1 MAKVDIT
8 KIVDNVVEK
17 ANKEFK
23 DDDFKFASKQDF
35 VSNIEWL
42 SSGIYAV
49 NYALTGNAFKGLPFG
64 RTVSMVGD
72 SNSGKS
78 LLAQC
83 FLKETQK
90 MGGIA
95 VLFDVERGIEKNQLV
110 KMGIDVDKLVV
121 SKAKTLEE
129 IFEKAIFF
137 IQAIKDQNK
146 NIPLTIVVDSVS
158 MASSRHEV
166 AEGFDKQDMKRP
178 QVIRKGLRL
187 INSLVAD
194 EKVCFIIINHQGA
207 NIGVLYGP
215 AKSTMGG
222 TAVEYI
228 PSIVI
233 EVTKGKQ
240 ILDNGDNPIGVH
252 STIRVKKTRLH
263 IPFVKAELAIYF
275 NKGFE
280 PSSGLF
286 GVLEKTG
293 IVKKVSSAG
302 WWSFYNDESKKYRET
317 EMMEMILK
325 DPEQYLRKLD
335 TQVEVSATEITI
347 EDKNEE

>member
-1 MAKVDIT
+1 MAKFDVN
-8 KIVDNVVEK
+8 KIVDSVVDK

-78 LLAQC
+78 LLSQC

-146 NIPLTIVVDSVS
+146 DIPLTIVVDSVS

-166 AEGFDKQDMKRP
+166 AEGFDKSDMKRP

-207 NIGVLYGP
+207 NIGVMYGP

-222 TAVEYI
+222 CFIPGVEVYTDSGYKAI
-228 PSIVI
+228 EDVKVGNKVITHTGQSQEVIRLWEYSDKSNLIKISIDDEEMTVT
-233 EVTKGKQ
+233 EEHKFLVTK
-240 ILDNGDNPIGVH
+240 NGTDYFWEQAKNLTENH
-252 STIRVKKTRLH
+252 SI
-263 IPFVKAELAIYF
+263 A
-275 NKGFE
+275 
-280 PSSGLF
+280 
-286 GVLEKTG
+286 
-293 IVKKVSSAG
+293 
-302 WWSFYNDESKKYRET
+302 
-317 EMMEMILK
+317 
-325 DPEQYLRKLD
+325 KL
-335 TQVEVSATEITI
+335 I
-347 EDKNEE
+347 